1 MKKDNEIARQDVAS
15 GASNMMDDASN
26 SSPQMGMPAIL
37 TPKIKLAISGD
48 KTLNADGNSINVNST
63 AEKVTLEGH
72 VTSEA
77 MKKLAG
83 EIAQRTL
90 EANDANQPVDNQLI
104 VQIK

>member
-1 MKKDNEIARQDVAS
+1 
-15 GASNMMDDASN
+15 
-26 SSPQMGMPAIL
+26 
-37 TPKIKLAISGD
+37 
-48 KTLNADGNSINVNST
+48 
-63 AEKVTLEGH
+63 
-72 VTSEA
+72 